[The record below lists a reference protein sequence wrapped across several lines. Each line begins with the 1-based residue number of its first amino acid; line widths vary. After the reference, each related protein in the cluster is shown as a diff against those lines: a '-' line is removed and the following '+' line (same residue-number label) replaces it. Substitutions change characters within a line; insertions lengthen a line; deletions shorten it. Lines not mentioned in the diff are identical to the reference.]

1 LTFKHQVVYDL
12 KLKKQTYLSSLPD
25 DIPSD
30 KSFLGN
36 ILDDALS
43 TGISTGVVDPDTHVP
58 F

>member
-1 LTFKHQVVYDL
+1 MTFKHQVVYDL
-12 KLKKQTYLSSLPD
+12 KQKKQTYLSALPD
-25 DIPSD
+25 DLLSD
-30 KSFLGN
+30 KSFLGD